1 LKIGYFD
8 CFAGASGDMIMAA
21 LFDVGLRETDLAE
34 SLSKLGIKPV
44 ELSIKDVMRKGI
56 RAKSFSFAF
65 GGKSERRAFKE
76 IADLI
81 ASSDLSQWV
90 KEKSLT
96 AFRLIADAESRIHGV
111 APDDVHFHEV
121 GALDSIVD
129 VVGAFSAIRCL
140 GLGRMFASP
149 LALGSGY
156 VDCEHG
162 RIPVPAPATLEIARG
177 IPVRSWQV
185 SGELTTPTGAAIL
198 RTCASEFGPI
208 PRMTVAEIGYG
219 AGSRDIKQIPNVM
232 RLVVGESADY
242 DLDRVTQ
249 IETNIDDMNPE
260 FFTHIYNDVLSLGAL
275 DVWVEHIMMKKGRPG
290 FLLRVLTDRQF
301 VPAISE
307 YILAETTTA
316 GLRLLEVDRWKL
328 PREIVEI
335 TTKFGTVAAKVFDL
349 GLRKRCAP
357 EYEDCVRLAKS
368 AGTSVSEVIEE
379 AKNEFRRVSEK
390 SS

>member
-1 LKIGYFD
+1 MKIGYFD

-21 LFDVGLRETDLAE
+21 LFDVGFRETDLAE
-34 SLSKLGIKPV
+34 GLSKLGIRPI
-44 ELSIKDVMRKGI
+44 EFSIKDVMRKGI

-65 GGKSERRAFKE
+65 DGKPERRTFKE
-76 IADLI
+76 IEDQI
-81 ASSDLSQWV
+81 TSSDLSQWV
-90 KEKSLT
+90 KEKSLA
-96 AFRLIADAESRIHGV
+96 AFGLIADAESRIHGV
-111 APDDVHFHEV
+111 APHDVHFHEV

-129 VVGAFSAIRCL
+129 VVGAFSAIQCL
-140 GLGRMFASP
+140 GLGCMFASP

-177 IPVRSWQV
+177 VPVRSWQV
-185 SGELTTPTGAAIL
+185 TGELTTPTGAAIL
-198 RTCASEFGPI
+198 RACASEFGPI
-208 PRMTVAEIGYG
+208 PRMTVGEIGYG
-219 AGSRDIKQIPNVM
+219 AGSRDIKEIPNVM

-260 FFTHIYNDVLSLGAL
+260 FFTHIYSDILSLGAL
-275 DVWVEHIMMKKGRPG
+275 DVWVEHILMKKGRPG
-290 FLLRVLTDRQF
+290 FLLRVLADRQF

-316 GLRLLEVDRWKL
+316 GVRLLEVDRWKL
-328 PREIVEI
+328 PRETVEI
-335 TTKFGTVAAKVFDL
+335 NTKFGTVAAKVFDL
-349 GLRKRCAP
+349 GSRKRCAP

-368 AGTSVSEVIEE
+368 TGISVSEVIEE
-379 AKNEFRRVSEK
+379 AKNAFRRVSQK

>member
-1 LKIGYFD
+1 
-8 CFAGASGDMIMAA
+8 
-21 LFDVGLRETDLAE
+21 
-34 SLSKLGIKPV
+34 
-44 ELSIKDVMRKGI
+44 
-56 RAKSFSFAF
+56 
-65 GGKSERRAFKE
+65 
-76 IADLI
+76 
-81 ASSDLSQWV
+81 
-90 KEKSLT
+90 
-96 AFRLIADAESRIHGV
+96 
-111 APDDVHFHEV
+111 VHFHEV

-129 VVGAFSAIRCL
+129 VVGAFSAIQCL
-140 GLGRMFASP
+140 GLGCMFASP

-185 SGELTTPTGAAIL
+185 TGELTTPTGAAIL
-198 RTCASEFGPI
+198 RACASEFGPI
-208 PRMTVAEIGYG
+208 PGMTVAEIGYG
-219 AGSRDIKQIPNVM
+219 AGSRDFKEIPNVM

-260 FFTHIYNDVLSLGAL
+260 FFTHIYSDILSLGAL

-290 FLLRVLTDRQF
+290 FLLRVLADRQF

-316 GLRLLEVDRWKL
+316 GVRLLEVDRWKL
-328 PREIVEI
+328 PRETVEI
-335 TTKFGTVAAKVFDL
+335 TTKFGTVTAKVFDL
-349 GLRKRCAP
+349 GPRKRCAP

-368 AGTSVSEVIEE
+368 TGVSVSEVIEE
-379 AKNEFRRVSEK
+379 AKNAFRRVSEK